1 MNSKYKNKHKLYKE
15 TDMQTHT
22 KNRKPA
28 MIIKWHL
35 ISNKKLSLS
44 RIQIHLEQEVVIVEH
59 SQEKTKS

>member
-28 MIIKWHL
+28 TIIKWHL

-44 RIQIHLEQEVVIVEH
+44 SILKKKPNPKLQ
-59 SQEKTKS
+59 